1 MSLFTK
7 LFQYVLLTSNK
18 FNIDESHSLSH
29 SMNVLT
35 NAYNIFKYES
45 IKTPIIKNYEKI
57 ICVSAIL
64 HDMCD
69 KKYMNEDE
77 GIQNISNFLE
87 DKITLQEIDIT
98 KKIITTMS
106 YSTVKKNGFPDLGL
120 YQHVYHIVREADL
133 LAAYDF
139 DRCMIYKM
147 YKSNLSF
154 EEAFEDAENLFN
166 TRVFK
171 HNEDQLFFTEYSKIQ
186 SLKLEFD
193 AKQRINIWRN
203 ILNNNRC
210 K

>member
-18 FNIDESHSLSH
+18 YKIDESHSLSH

-35 NAYNIFKYES
+35 NAYNIFEFES
-45 IKTPIIKNYEKI
+45 IKTPIIKKYEKI

-69 KKYMNEDE
+69 KKYMNEDD
-77 GIQNISNFLE
+77 GITDISNFLE
-87 DKITLQEIDIT
+87 DKITLEEIDIT

-106 YSTVKKNGFPDLGL
+106 YSTVKKNGFPDLGI
-120 YQHVYHIVREADL
+120 YQPAYHIVREADL

-147 YKSNLSF
+147 YKSNLNF

-166 TRVFK
+166 IRVFK
-171 HNEDQLFFTEYSKIQ
+171 HNEDKLFFTDYSKLQ
-186 SLKLEFD
+186 SIKLEYN
-193 AKQRINIWRN
+193 AKKRINIWRN
-203 ILNNNRC
+203 ILR
-210 K
+210 KI

>member
-18 FNIDESHSLSH
+18 YKIDESHSLSH

-35 NAYNIFKYES
+35 NAYNIFQYES
-45 IKTPIIKNYEKI
+45 IKTPILKNYEKI

-69 KKYMNEDE
+69 KKYMDEDE
-77 GIQNISNFLE
+77 GIEDISKFLE
-87 DKITLQEIDIT
+87 DKITIPEIDIT
-98 KKIITTMS
+98 KRIITTMS
-106 YSTVKKNGFPDLGL
+106 YSTVKKNGFPDLGI
-120 YQHVYHIVREADL
+120 YQLAYHIVREADL

-147 YKSNLSF
+147 YKSELSF
-154 EEAFEDAENLFN
+154 EEAFENAEKLFN
-166 TRVFK
+166 MRVFK
-171 HNEDQLFFTEYSKIQ
+171 HNEDKLFFTDYSKLE

-193 AKQRINIWRN
+193 AKKRINIWKN
-203 ILNNNRC
+203 ILR
-210 K
+210 KI